1 MHHGAVWKV
10 LIANAGWVLQEIF
23 AAGAVNAWLPLD
35 ATKWAC
41 GRKTLTVDTWGAAF
55 SEIKPVAPF
64 NLMAAAHVHQAVKD
78 SSASGFAKPRQAYQ
92 KWNRQFLVLAQE
104 FDRCLILVLDNRAEL
119 LQIHFDGF
127 PVVCAATWPR
137 LVCKRFRLGALWHA
151 RG

>member
-10 LIANAGWVLQEIF
+10 LIANAGWVLQEIL

-41 GRKTLTVDTWGAAF
+41 GRKTLTFDTWGATF
-55 SEIKPVAPF
+55 SEIKPVASF
-64 NLMAAAHVHQAVKD
+64 NLVTEAHVHQAIKD

-137 LVCKRFRLGALWHA
+137 LVCKRFQCVQTWHA